1 MRVSLA
7 QVLILTV
14 LLCASLAAFWFRF
27 RRVIQVIR
35 AAKPE
40 KHWKLQPLAP
50 RTGRFIWEVLLQGK
64 VIFDR
69 PLPGIAHAFVFW
81 GFCAFALVSVNHL
94 AAGYGLTLIPREGL
108 FGRLYFGFV
117 AVFAVCVA
125 VSILG
130 LAVRRFVV
138 RPVWL
143 GPVSYGSGVIALLI
157 LILMATYLAAFRLEE
172 GTLAGR
178 ANWW

>member
-81 GFCAFALVSVNHL
+81 GFCAFALVTLNHL
-94 AAGYGLTLIPREGL
+94 AWGFGVTLIPRTSI
-108 FGRLYFGFV
+108 FAQVYFGFV
-117 AVFAVCVA
+117 AVFAALVA
-125 VSILG
+125 VSIAG
-130 LAVRRFVV
+130 LAARRYIS

-143 GPVSYGSGVIALLI
+143 GRVSAESGIIALLI
-157 LILMATYLAAFRLEE
+157 FVLMV
-172 GTLAGR
+172 
-178 ANWW
+178 